1 MDNTETMTEFK
12 NRIEKLSSQEQ
23 KEIFNIIK
31 KNESIKYTQNKN
43 GIFLL
48 LNEIDTSTIENI
60 NLFLKYLD
68 DSKKQTQKIEDK
80 LKHLNNIKN

>member
-1 MDNTETMTEFK
+1 MDTETMTDFK
-12 NRIEKLSSQEQ
+12 NRIETLSSEEQ

-31 KNESIKYTQNKN
+31 KNEDIKYTQNNN

-60 NLFLKYLD
+60 KLFLKYLD
-68 DSKKQTQKIEDK
+68 DSKKQTQIIEDK
-80 LKHLNNIKN
+80 LKKLNNIKN

>member
-1 MDNTETMTEFK
+1 MTDFK
-12 NRIEKLSSQEQ
+12 NRIETLSSEEQ

-31 KNESIKYTQNKN
+31 KNEDIKYTQNNN

-60 NLFLKYLD
+60 KLFLKYLD
-68 DSKKQTQKIEDK
+68 DSKKQTQIIEDK
-80 LKHLNNIKN
+80 LKKLNNIKN

>member
-1 MDNTETMTEFK
+1 MTDFK
-12 NRIEKLSSQEQ
+12 NRIETLSSEEQ

-31 KNESIKYTQNKN
+31 KNEDIKYTQNNN

-48 LNEIDTSTIENI
+48 LNEIDTSTIENM

-68 DSKKQTQKIEDK
+68 DSKKQTQIIEDK
-80 LKHLNNIKN
+80 LKKLNNIKNLS

>member
-1 MDNTETMTEFK
+1 MTDLK
-12 NRIEKLSSQEQ
+12 NRIETLSSEEQ

-31 KNESIKYTQNKN
+31 KNEDLKYTQNNN

-60 NLFLKYLD
+60 NLFLKYLE
-68 DSKKQTQKIEDK
+68 DSKKQTQIIEDK
-80 LKHLNNIKN
+80 LKKLNNIKN

>member
-1 MDNTETMTEFK
+1 MTDFK
-12 NRIEKLSSQEQ
+12 NRIETLSSEEQ

-31 KNESIKYTQNKN
+31 KNEDIKYTQNNN

-68 DSKKQTQKIEDK
+68 DSKKQTQIIEDK
-80 LKHLNNIKN
+80 LKKLNNIKN